1 MKHRNFLSLRLGVFV
16 TFVFVV
22 LILWSNG
29 WASYQ
34 TGTSDKSVLEGY
46 EQEEKT
52 NQTDNSEKN
61 KQEQERKQKQES
73 EIGNH
78 EKFVG
83 LGFGWGLSVAF
94 GGKEKVES
102 AELVNG
108 VVRVSKSVNVDPR
121 LVLETHFLFGLKK
134 YKTNGTKKVK
144 EYAEMTNLDIGGG
157 PFICVLVSG
166 DELIEAFGGGIMV
179 GVRKKGAEN
188 SFNIGIGFINDTEYK
203 VLGDDIEANKSL
215 PNGETEI
222 RYKTKN
228 QWRLQ
233 IVFAFRF

>member
-1 MKHRNFLSLRLGVFV
+1 MKHRYFLSLRLGVFV

-52 NQTDNSEKN
+52 NQTDNSEEN
-61 KQEQERKQKQES
+61 KQEQES
-73 EIGNH
+73 EKGNH

-108 VVRVSKSVNVDPR
+108 VVRVSKSVNVEPR

-134 YKTNGTKKVK
+134 YKTKDTRKVK
-144 EYAEMTNLDIGGG
+144 EYAAMSNLDIGGG

-179 GVRKKGAEN
+179 GIRKKGAEN

-215 PNGETEI
+215 PNEETEI

-228 QWRLQ
+228 QWRWQ